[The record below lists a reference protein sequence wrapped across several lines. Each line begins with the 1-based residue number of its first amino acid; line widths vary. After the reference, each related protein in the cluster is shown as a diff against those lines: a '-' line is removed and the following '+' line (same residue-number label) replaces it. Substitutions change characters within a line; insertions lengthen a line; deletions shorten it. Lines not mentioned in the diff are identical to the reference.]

1 MTFAAISSSSP
12 HILFGPQNRC
22 QLSLNHHVAQQ
33 AEDDL
38 NHVAKTFGTPPI
50 NNMNS
55 LDLHVEA
62 DLKNMNQR
70 TH

>member
-1 MTFAAISSSSP
+1 
-12 HILFGPQNRC
+12 GPQNRC
-22 QLSLNHHVAQQ
+22 QLSLNHHVVQQ